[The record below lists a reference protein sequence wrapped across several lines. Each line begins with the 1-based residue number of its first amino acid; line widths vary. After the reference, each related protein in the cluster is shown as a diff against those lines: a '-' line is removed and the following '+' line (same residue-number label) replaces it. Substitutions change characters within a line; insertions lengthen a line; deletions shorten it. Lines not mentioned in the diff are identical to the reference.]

1 VATEEE
7 IFQTTTDLSS
17 LMDVKRKQNIR
28 KGLTNVTD
36 SCFQFFLDL
45 DDRVRRLEN
54 HGKSQ
59 YLLEESVHVHS

>member
-1 VATEEE
+1 MTEEE

-17 LMDVKRKQNIR
+17 LMDVKIKQNIL

-45 DDRVRRLEN
+45 DDRVKIRN